1 MWRNDGGDSI
11 KSELRAD
18 EDEEEDDDDELVE
31 EFRRNNDEADAV
43 VVVVTGCLDG
53 VDVDATCL
61 LLLVSMATFISGSSL
76 MLPPL
81 TAPFDVDADNNCIS
95 CMRICFLNE
104 DGCV

>member
-1 MWRNDGGDSI
+1 M
-11 KSELRAD
+11 D
-18 EDEEEDDDDELVE
+18 EDDEEEDDDDDDDELVE

-61 LLLVSMATFISGSSL
+61 LLLVSIASFISGSSL
-76 MLPPL
+76 MLPP
-81 TAPFDVDADNNCIS
+81 PFDVDADNNCIS

>member
-1 MWRNDGGDSI
+1 M
-11 KSELRAD
+11 
-18 EDEEEDDDDELVE
+18 E
-31 EFRRNNDEADAV
+31 EFRRNNDEADVVVA

-61 LLLVSMATFISGSSL
+61 LLLVSIATFISGSSL
-76 MLPPL
+76 MLPPP
-81 TAPFDVDADNNCIS
+81 PFDVDADNNCIS